1 MNRKELAEKY
11 GVDKEN
17 VVEKLAKN
25 SLYGEQC
32 MSVNE
37 SYFNQPMPRTS
48 LRERRRRKGTPVS
61 CFVCGARS
69 EMLYKTDDGYICRTC
84 RRKRDFI

>member
-1 MNRKELAEKY
+1 MTPEESIVAEA
-11 GVDKEN
+11 

-25 SLYGEQC
+25 SLYGKQC
-32 MSVNE
+32 
-37 SYFNQPMPRTS
+37 MPRTS

-84 RRKRDFI
+84 RRKRDFK